1 MKGLLA
7 IEKTARTL
15 IEPYV
20 SEKSTRVLQTNQHV
34 FRVDINATK
43 QAVKKAVEA
52 HYEVEVA
59 EVNLL
64 NVKGKLKGTRGSLG
78 YRRSWK
84 KAYVTLAEGHTI
96 ITSGMEG

>member
-1 MKGLLA
+1 MKELTS

-15 IEPYV
+15 IGPHI
-20 SEKSTRVLQTNQHV
+20 SEKSTRVLQDNQHV
-34 FRVDINATK
+34 FRVAVNATK
-43 QAVKKAVEA
+43 RAVKKAVEA

-64 NVKGKLKGTRGSLG
+64 NVRGKLKGTRNSRG
-78 YRRSWK
+78 YRKSWK

-96 ITSGMEG
+96 ITSGGE